1 MSMTHPTEKY
11 NHNIS
16 LKNED
21 TELRL
26 QEMFNKY
33 HGAEI
38 GRMIEERSIP
48 DLEAAAYIVR
58 CDTRRPWYHKCH
70 DVRQA
75 YIITIVDLVGMFTGW
90 KYFHSYVIRDMVLS
104 NSEVAI
110 AKAIEVLKMAIS
122 THLFSCRCH
131 DFFKRHS
138 ISYEVHEG
146 STISIQTLSGFVTID
161 ALGQKAVMHLGETL
175 SAYGCSITPSMAEWK
190 MVMFLLFVS

>member
-1 MSMTHPTEKY
+1 MTMMYPTEKY

-16 LKNED
+16 LDDD
-21 TELRL
+21 TVLHIE
-26 QEMFNKY
+26 EMRNKY
-33 HGAEI
+33 TDAEI

-48 DLEAAAYIVR
+48 ELEAAAYIVR
-58 CDTRRPWYHKCH
+58 CDIQRSWYHKCH

-75 YIITIVDLVGMFTGW
+75 YIITIADLVGIFTRF

-110 AKAIEVLKMAIS
+110 AKAIEILKMAIC

-131 DFFKRHS
+131 GFFKRHS

-175 SAYGCSITPSMAEWK
+175 SVYGCSLTPPMVEWK
-190 MVMFLLFVS
+190 MIMFLLFVS

>member
-1 MSMTHPTEKY
+1 MSMTHPTEQY

-16 LKNED
+16 LNED
-21 TELRL
+21 TALHIE
-26 QEMFNKY
+26 EMCNKY
-33 HGAEI
+33 TDAEI

-48 DLEAAAYIVR
+48 ELEAAAYMVR
-58 CDTRRPWYHKCH
+58 CDTRRSWYHKCH

-75 YIITIVDLVGMFTGW
+75 YIITIADLVGMFTGW

-110 AKAIEVLKMAIS
+110 AKAIEILKMAIS
-122 THLFSCRCH
+122 THLFSCRCYG
-131 DFFKRHS
+131 FFERHS

>member
-1 MSMTHPTEKY
+1 MSMMYPTEKY

-16 LKNED
+16 LNED
-21 TELRL
+21 TVLHIE
-26 QEMFNKY
+26 EMCNKY
-33 HGAEI
+33 TDAEI
-38 GRMIEERSIP
+38 GRMIEEHSIP
-48 DLEAAAYIVR
+48 ELEAAAYIVR

-75 YIITIVDLVGMFTGW
+75 YIITIADLVGMFTGW

-110 AKAIEVLKMAIS
+110 ANAINTLKMAIS
-122 THLFSCRCH
+122 AHLFSCRCR

-138 ISYEVHEG
+138 ISYEVND
-146 STISIQTLSGFVTID
+146 STINIQTLSGYVTVD
-161 ALGQKAVMHLGETL
+161 VLGQKVVMHLGETL
-175 SAYGCSITPSMAEWK
+175 SGYGCSITPSMAEWK